1 MKYKYLDDNNLQ
13 FLERFLSTYSP
24 SGYEMEAAS
33 VWREYVSQFV
43 PAQTDVLCN
52 TVGVIN
58 PEADF
63 RIMLCG
69 HLDEIGFQVM
79 YISKEGLVY
88 FRKLGGIDALTV
100 PGTEVMILTRNGR
113 VPGVIGKK
121 PIHLQS
127 VSDRQ
132 KALELDELWI
142 DIGVET
148 KEEAEAL
155 ISIGDP
161 IAVKDNCR
169 FLGESR
175 VMSKA
180 LDDKIGA
187 FIVAEVLRVL
197 ASEKG
202 LKVGV
207 YGVASSQEEVGCR
220 GAVTSSHSIN
230 PQVGFCLDVGFATD
244 VPGIEKH
251 KYGEMS
257 LGGGAVIRHSA
268 DNNVLLVRLLQDV
281 AAEKGVKIQ
290 NVANGSATGGT
301 DTCKIQLAQNGVAT
315 ALISIPNRYMH
326 TPVEVCDLRD
336 VDEIIALLVEAIK
349 KINAEKAFNFV
360 PERVS
365 YPF

>member
-1 MKYKYLDDNNLQ
+1 MKYKYLNDNNLS
-13 FLERFLSTYSP
+13 FLKRFLSTYSP
-24 SGYEMEAAS
+24 SGYEMEAAA

-43 PAQTDVLCN
+43 PARTDVLCN

-58 PEADF
+58 PGAEF

-100 PGTEVMILTRNGR
+100 PGTEVMILTRKGR

-127 VSDRQ
+127 AGDRQ
-132 KALELDELWI
+132 KAVDLDELWI
-142 DIGVET
+142 DVGAET
-148 KEEAEAL
+148 REEAEAL
-155 ISIGDP
+155 VSIGDP

-169 FLGESR
+169 FLGENR
-175 VMSKA
+175 VVSKA

-197 ASEKG
+197 SSEKISVG
-202 LKVGV
+202 L

-220 GAVTSSHSIN
+220 GAVTSSHSIQ

-244 VPGIEKH
+244 IPGIEKR
-251 KYGEMS
+251 KYGDMC

-281 AAEKGVKIQ
+281 AVAKGVKIQ

-301 DTCKIQLAQNGVAT
+301 DTCKIQLARDGVAT
-315 ALISIPNRYMH
+315 ALVSIPNRYMH
-326 TPVEVCDLRD
+326 TPVEMCDLRD

-349 KINAEKAFNFV
+349 KIDAEKVFNFV

>member
-1 MKYKYLDDNNLQ
+1 MEYKYLNDKNLK
-13 FLERFLSTYSP
+13 FLKRFLSTYSP

-43 PAQTDVLCN
+43 PAKTDVLCN

-58 PEADF
+58 PDAEF
-63 RIMLCG
+63 KIMLCG
-69 HLDEIGFQVM
+69 HLDEIGLQVM
-79 YISKEGLVY
+79 YISAEGLVY

-100 PGTEVMILTRNGR
+100 PGTEVMILTRKGR
-113 VPGVIGKK
+113 IPGVIGKK

-127 VSDRQ
+127 ASDRQ
-132 KALELDELWI
+132 KAVELDDLWV

-155 ISIGDP
+155 VSIGDP
-161 IAVKDNCR
+161 IAVKENCL
-169 FLGESR
+169 FMGENR
-175 VMSKA
+175 IMSKA

-197 ASEKG
+197 SSEDI
-202 LKVGV
+202 KVGV

-220 GAVTSSHSIN
+220 GAVTSSYSIN

-244 VPGIEKH
+244 IPGIEKK
-251 KYGEMS
+251 KYGEMA

-281 AAEKGVKIQ
+281 AAEKEIKVQ

-301 DTCKIQLAQNGVAT
+301 DTCKIQLAQSGVAT
-315 ALISIPNRYMH
+315 ALLSIPNRYMH

-349 KINAEKAFNFV
+349 KIDAEKVFNFV